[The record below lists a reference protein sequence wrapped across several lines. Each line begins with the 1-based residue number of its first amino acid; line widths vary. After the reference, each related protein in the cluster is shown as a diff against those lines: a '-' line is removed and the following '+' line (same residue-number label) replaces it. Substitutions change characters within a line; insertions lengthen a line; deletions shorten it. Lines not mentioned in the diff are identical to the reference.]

1 MMCVILQ
8 QKQPINSTTTHNS
21 ATMKFHKPVINFL
34 VRHSGIFGRRAL
46 PNGGGVALRQQP
58 HLGEALRTFQG
69 DQSAYNLWSAYRR
82 SRDLP
87 APIAAGEL
95 IDESAYEIIRD
106 LCNFVSTRAIPINF
120 DENLQRPA
128 NSDSTRMLKL
138 DTLEKYIGKVIK
150 YFREV
155 YPDHPDW
162 KDLDDNDQKAVPEW
176 WTMLRPKLKRAVER
190 YQTTYEGD
198 GQFGLHEI
206 RPLYS
211 DLGLDDENGKYPL
224 HACDQKH
231 VFVHLIKKAS
241 RSNNNLQKVAIINAV
256 AEAIG
261 RGGEAKFQT
270 FRDWLFDYLWNVTNT
285 PWKEKKTIQGYA
297 MPRVADEKWYA
308 DWYFIMGMYGMCEKG
323 LYRTPQQKSA
333 GLDQVVFPLL
343 HQMKD
348 ERASTMVTETIRS
361 ALPAE
366 VMNFFSAKS
375 LRQAGINQAALHPS
389 MTLFYLS
396 AISGHDID
404 SSTQYYF
411 DPTDVG
417 RGLPTINAL
426 HGKVD
431 LKTPVAVP
439 TLEALGAGDL
449 NSALKLMDQVFQC
462 NIPSFDVGG
471 DLYIVKKTF
480 LASLLMHFPDLERDC
495 GRLNRVSQSLF
506 DNATKAGITSS
517 SSPTLP
523 VRQVLEMWSA
533 KIKAQFKKDSELN
546 IMKVLDPPGQQT
558 YATVAAMA
566 EDVNSLTNA
575 VESLTKTV
583 GDLSAKFNE
592 MVDKC
597 VQQEASISV
606 LSAKEFALREEV
618 RHLRV
623 LDVARSQQLM
633 STPEGGR
640 SNKRSRSGHPSATA
654 LFQSDST
661 DSTDTTTTTVTA
673 AAAAATT
680 TTNATETAAATTAV
694 AASTRVAA
702 VTTSTAAPAAAATAA
717 PAPPPAPA
725 RSHTIQYG
733 HTAHQN
739 ATGANLSMKDL
750 TLCTALVHLATAGAF
765 RLHSE
770 LAKAAIPRNTF
781 SEVSHVK
788 YNLEL
793 VDFVARQDDRL
804 RTDIDLLRQAPRDP
818 NPEEETALDDAGG
831 RIEMACRQMLNTLV
845 PSKLLPNQLFLPS
858 PGE

>member
-1 MMCVILQ
+1 
-8 QKQPINSTTTHNS
+8 
-21 ATMKFHKPVINFL
+21 
-34 VRHSGIFGRRAL
+34 
-46 PNGGGVALRQQP
+46 
-58 HLGEALRTFQG
+58 
-69 DQSAYNLWSAYRR
+69 
-82 SRDLP
+82 
-87 APIAAGEL
+87 
-95 IDESAYEIIRD
+95 
-106 LCNFVSTRAIPINF
+106 
-120 DENLQRPA
+120 
-128 NSDSTRMLKL
+128 
-138 DTLEKYIGKVIK
+138 
-150 YFREV
+150 
-155 YPDHPDW
+155 
-162 KDLDDNDQKAVPEW
+162 
-176 WTMLRPKLKRAVER
+176 
-190 YQTTYEGD
+190 
-198 GQFGLHEI
+198 
-206 RPLYS
+206 
-211 DLGLDDENGKYPL
+211 
-224 HACDQKH
+224 
-231 VFVHLIKKAS
+231 
-241 RSNNNLQKVAIINAV
+241 
-256 AEAIG
+256 
-261 RGGEAKFQT
+261 
-270 FRDWLFDYLWNVTNT
+270 
-285 PWKEKKTIQGYA
+285 
-297 MPRVADEKWYA
+297 
-308 DWYFIMGMYGMCEKG
+308 
-323 LYRTPQQKSA
+323 
-333 GLDQVVFPLL
+333 
-343 HQMKD
+343 
-348 ERASTMVTETIRS
+348 
-361 ALPAE
+361 
-366 VMNFFSAKS
+366 
-375 LRQAGINQAALHPS
+375 
-389 MTLFYLS
+389 
-396 AISGHDID
+396 
-404 SSTQYYF
+404 
-411 DPTDVG
+411 
-417 RGLPTINAL
+417 
-426 HGKVD
+426 
-431 LKTPVAVP
+431 
-439 TLEALGAGDL
+439 
-449 NSALKLMDQVFQC
+449 
-462 NIPSFDVGG
+462 
-471 DLYIVKKTF
+471 
-480 LASLLMHFPDLERDC
+480 MHFPDLERDC

-680 TTNATETAAATTAV
+680 TTNATETAAVTTAV
-694 AASTRVAA
+694 AAPTRVAA
-702 VTTSTAAPAAAATAA
+702 VSTSTASPAAAATAA

-725 RSHTIQYG
+725 RSRTIQYG

-793 VDFVARQDDRL
+793 VGFVARQDDRL

-818 NPEEETALDDAGG
+818 NSEEEIALDDAGG
-831 RIEMACRQMLNTLV
+831 RIEMACRQMLSTLV
-845 PSKLLPNQLFLPS
+845 PPKSNVAAKSTVSAFSRRIGNYKEELKEAKNYSGKWSDMRLITREELANELAQREDS
-858 PGE
+858 T